1 MRIVA
6 ASLAI
11 LALVVGLFSSVG
23 KGQQE
28 PENRKGSRSRFMRQ
42 KLEFSRRVLEG
53 LTLEDYQ
60 AITKNGRALKTLS
73 EAAEWE
79 VSTIPAIEYVPYTT
93 EFQRLCDELMKGAKA
108 KNIDEATLAYVQLTM
123 SCVKCHKY
131 LRVVT
136 K

>member
-1 MRIVA
+1 
-6 ASLAI
+6 
-11 LALVVGLFSSVG
+11 
-23 KGQQE
+23 
-28 PENRKGSRSRFMRQ
+28 MRQ
-42 KLEFSRRVLEG
+42 KLDFSKRVLEG
-53 LTLEDYQ
+53 LTLEDYD
-60 AITKNGRALKTLS
+60 AIAQSGRALKTLS

-79 VSTIPAIEYVPYTT
+79 VPTIPAIEYVPYTT
-93 EFQRLCDELMKGAKA
+93 EFQRVCDGLVKAAKA